1 MYKNFLS
8 LLNENQKKRFPFLIT
23 LYGLGSIIE
32 VVTLASFVPF
42 LNSIRAPKLI
52 QENDFIFGIAS
63 FFNISSSIEIIKFL
77 GLISFSLF
85 LFSAFFRTIVL
96 HITNKFIE
104 SIRHSLCTRIFTD
117 HLNKDY
123 DEASNINTYEL
134 SKVMLSEV
142 DQVIMNIVRPAFNL
156 SSHSFLVVGITLL
169 LIVTY
174 TKVAFISI
182 TFFLTIYF
190 FVFSFIRKKLND
202 LGKIRADTNE
212 NRFNFVTESLNGL
225 KEIKIFRAIKATAEN
240 FINSSKKFAESQ
252 ALAATLSLV
261 PNYIIEAAAFGGI
274 ILITIFN
281 LNISD
286 SSNPTLGE
294 SFSMLGLFA
303 ISFYRIK
310 PSAQSIYQAFSLFKF
325 GEKALEN
332 VLSKISSVHVFDDL
346 LEIAFE
352 EKICFEN
359 VSFGYDKN
367 KENVIDNLKFEI
379 NKGDKVFI
387 QGDSGSGK
395 STILE
400 IICGLRQPTSGVL
413 LVDDIALQTK
423 HFNSWVGYI
432 GFVPQDTFLLNRTL
446 IENIAFGENT
456 NEIKMKKILEVT
468 EIVEMKE
475 VIDQLPKKLNSIVG
489 ERGKTFSGGQKQRI
503 GIARALYKN
512 PDLLIFDEATSALD
526 SNTEKLV
533 LKNIIENYKEKTLV
547 VVSHNSDLKDL
558 FNRVIYV

>member
-1 MYKNFLS
+1 
-8 LLNENQKKRFPFLIT
+8 
-23 LYGLGSIIE
+23 
-32 VVTLASFVPF
+32 
-42 LNSIRAPKLI
+42 
-52 QENDFIFGIAS
+52 
-63 FFNISSSIEIIKFL
+63 
-77 GLISFSLF
+77 
-85 LFSAFFRTIVL
+85 
-96 HITNKFIE
+96 
-104 SIRHSLCTRIFTD
+104 
-117 HLNKDY
+117 
-123 DEASNINTYEL
+123 
-134 SKVMLSEV
+134 
-142 DQVIMNIVRPAFNL
+142 
-156 SSHSFLVVGITLL
+156 
-169 LIVTY
+169 
-174 TKVAFISI
+174 
-182 TFFLTIYF
+182 
-190 FVFSFIRKKLND
+190 
-202 LGKIRADTNE
+202 
-212 NRFNFVTESLNGL
+212 
-225 KEIKIFRAIKATAEN
+225 
-240 FINSSKKFAESQ
+240 
-252 ALAATLSLV
+252 
-261 PNYIIEAAAFGGI
+261 
-274 ILITIFN
+274 
-281 LNISD
+281 
-286 SSNPTLGE
+286 
-294 SFSMLGLFA
+294 MLGLFA